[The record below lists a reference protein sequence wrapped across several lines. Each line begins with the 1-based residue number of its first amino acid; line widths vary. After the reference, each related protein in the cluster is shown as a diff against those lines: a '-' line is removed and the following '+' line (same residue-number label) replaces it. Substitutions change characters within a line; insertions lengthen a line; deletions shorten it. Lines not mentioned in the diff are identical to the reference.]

1 MIKIQFT
8 KHFQNYEKG
17 KVISFN
23 DETSQGLINFGVA
36 KLYEDKK
43 EKIQYENKMDNL
55 TVENK

>member
-8 KHFQNYEKG
+8 KHFQNYAKG
-17 KVISFN
+17 KVIAFN
-23 DETSQGLINFGVA
+23 DETSQGLINLGVA
-36 KLYEDKK
+36 KLYEEKK